1 MFSRQSLNAKSGLQP
16 PPADSRLDTPPPP
29 IPENAPV
36 DGESPIGTTPHSVI
50 GQDLKILG
58 GGLRLISEGNLTVDG
73 IVEGDVLGANVVIGR
88 HGHVNGLVH
97 GETVSIQGHVS
108 GTVRAVDV
116 TLKNGASVEAEVHHN
131 TLSLE
136 MGANFEGRSRRYMER
151 GELMPDLVRAAQEAS
166 TEGSLNQPAG
176 PTPLTS

>member
-1 MFSRQSLNAKSGLQP
+1 MFSRQSTHTKSAQQP
-16 PPADSRLDTPPPP
+16 LLAEPKLDTPPPP
-29 IPENAPV
+29 IPANAPADIDIAV
-36 DGESPIGTTPHSVI
+36 ETTPHSVI

-73 IVEGDVLGANVVIGR
+73 IVEGDVLGANVVIGQ
-88 HGHVNGLVH
+88 HGHVTGLVH

-116 TLKNGASVEAEVHHN
+116 TLKSGASVEAEVHHN

-136 MGANFEGRSRRYMER
+136 LGANFEGRSRRYTER
-151 GELMPDLVRAAQEAS
+151 GELVPDLVRAAQEAS
-166 TEGSLNQPAG
+166 TDNGSNEPAG
-176 PTPLTS
+176 PTPLTL